1 MFRPERMT
9 FGVFLAPFHP
19 TNENPTLAFER
30 DLELLEWLDALGYD
44 EAFIGEHHSAGW
56 ETIASPEVFIAA
68 AAPRTRYIRFGTGV
82 VSIPYHHPFMVADR
96 MVLLDHLTRGR
107 VILGVGPGALAS
119 DAYMM
124 GVDPARQRE
133 MMDEGLG
140 VIKRLFTETEPFTV
154 KSDWFEL
161 NDGMLQIRPYQHPSI
176 PLVVASVQTPAGRDG
191 GGQARRR
198 RDLAEHAARAGARD
212 IAGRA
217 VVDRRGDR
225 RRARQRDA
233 ARGLAALDP
242 GPPRRQPRSEAMEDV
257 RRGHRNVTREYFEKT
272 LGHAGPDVS
281 DDSLLEYV
289 MERHGVI
296 VGTPDDMIEAIDRLH
311 EISGGFGGML
321 VARRG
326 LGAARE
332 DPPQLRAAGALRDA
346 ALPGQR
352 RAAPGLQPV
361 GAGEPRADPRPPR
374 ARRPHGHR
382 GLLRGQL
389 LRRRLLACPRGH
401 PLPPSPLPEGE
412 GEGEGRPRPGR
423 RALPRPGCCA
433 RMPGARAA
441 AWADRARAP
450 MTRGLNGRQ
459 AGR

>member
-1 MFRPERMT
+1 MARPERMT

-68 AAPRTRYIRFGTGV
+68 AAQRTRYIRFGTGV

-107 VILGVGPGALAS
+107 VILGVGPGALAT

-140 VIKRLFTETEPFTV
+140 VIKRLFTETEPFSV

-176 PLVVASVQTPAGRDG
+176 PLVVASVQTPAGVTTAGKHGAGVLSLSTPRG
-191 GGQARRR
+191 MVRETS
-198 RDLAEHAARAGARD
+198 LAELWA
-212 IAGRA
+212 IAEQTAEEYGNEM
-217 VVDRRGDR
+217 RREEWR
-225 RRARQRDA
+225 LSIPIH
-233 ARGLAALDP
+233 LADS
-242 GPPRRQPRSEAMEDV
+242 REEAMEDV
-257 RRGHRNVTREYFEKT
+257 RRGHRNVTREYFDKT
-272 LGHAGPDVS
+272 LGHASPDVA
-281 DDSLLEYV
+281 DDCLLEYV

-296 VGTPDDMIEAIDRLH
+296 VGTPDDMIEAIERLQ

-321 VARRG
+321 VRVEDWAPREKILRSYELLARYVMPHFQG
-326 LGAARE
+326 SV
-332 DPPQLRAAGALRDA
+332 A
-346 ALPGQR
+346 ALQR
-352 RAAPGLQPV
+352 SNKWAQENR
-361 GAGEPRADPRPPR
+361 DPIHE
-374 ARRPHGHR
+374 RRVLGVR
-382 GLLRGQL
+382 TATEAYYGGNSSSD
-389 LRRRLLACPRGH
+389 G
-401 PLPPSPLPEGE
+401 S
-412 GEGEGRPRPGR
+412 
-423 RALPRPGCCA
+423 
-433 RMPGARAA
+433 
-441 AWADRARAP
+441 
-450 MTRGLNGRQ
+450 
-459 AGR
+459 

>member
-1 MFRPERMT
+1 MARPERMT

-68 AAPRTRYIRFGTGV
+68 AAQRTRYIRFGTGV

-107 VILGVGPGALAS
+107 VILGVGPGALAT

-140 VIKRLFTETEPFTV
+140 VIKRLFTETEPFSV

-176 PLVVASVQTPAGRDG
+176 PLVVASVQTPAGVTTAGKHGAGVLSLSTPRG
-191 GGQARRR
+191 MVRETS
-198 RDLAEHAARAGARD
+198 LAELWA
-212 IAGRA
+212 IAEQTAEEYGNEM
-217 VVDRRGDR
+217 RREEWR
-225 RRARQRDA
+225 LSIPIH
-233 ARGLAALDP
+233 LADS
-242 GPPRRQPRSEAMEDV
+242 REEAMEDV
-257 RRGHRNVTREYFEKT
+257 RRGHARVTREYFEST
-272 LGHAGPDVS
+272 LGHAAPDVA
-281 DDSLLEYV
+281 DDCLLEYV

-296 VGTPDDMIEAIDRLH
+296 VGTPDDMIEAVERLQ

-321 VARRG
+321 VRVEDWAP
-326 LGAARE
+326 RE
-332 DPPQLRAAGALRDA
+332 KILRSY
-346 ALPGQR
+346 
-352 RAAPGLQPV
+352 
-361 GAGEPRADPRPPR
+361 E
-374 ARRPHGHR
+374 
-382 GLLRGQL
+382 
-389 LRRRLLACPRGH
+389 LLARYVMPHFQG
-401 PLPPSPLPEGE
+401 SVT
-412 GEGEGRPRPGR
+412 
-423 RALPRPGCCA
+423 ALQRSNKWA
-433 RMPGARAA
+433 RDNREPIHANRVIGVRTATEAYYGGNSSS
-441 AWADRARAP
+441 D
-450 MTRGLNGRQ
+450 GS
-459 AGR
+459 